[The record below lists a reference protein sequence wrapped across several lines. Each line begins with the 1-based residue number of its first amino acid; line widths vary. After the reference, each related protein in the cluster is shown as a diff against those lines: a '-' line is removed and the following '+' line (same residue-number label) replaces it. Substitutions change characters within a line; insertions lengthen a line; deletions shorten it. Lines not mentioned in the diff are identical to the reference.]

1 MLTARQRS
9 AIIAPVILAAAIGC
23 SSSTQGVG
31 WGGQWSLTFAP
42 KVTAAGKVTVL
53 RSCARLQ
60 RHASFSLDTDGTGIL
75 LAHQPL
81 TEKTF
86 TVLLDCLLSSTE
98 ITRVSDAL

>member
-1 MLTARQRS
+1 MLTARQRW

-23 SSSTQGVG
+23 SPTQGG
-31 WGGQWSLTFAP
+31 RWGGQWSVSFAP
-42 KVTAAGKVTVL
+42 KVTTAGQVTVL

-60 RHASFSLDTDGTGIL
+60 RHTSFSLDTDGTGIL